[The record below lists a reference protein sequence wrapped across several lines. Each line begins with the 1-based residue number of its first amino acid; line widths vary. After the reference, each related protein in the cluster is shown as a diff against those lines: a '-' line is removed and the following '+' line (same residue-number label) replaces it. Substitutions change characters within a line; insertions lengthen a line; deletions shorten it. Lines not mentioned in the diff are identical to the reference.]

1 MNNTQTAITILSV
14 LDLSILV
21 LAHSVDRQLYRKRT
35 LQKSGAGHFFCNPDY
50 DERVNRF
57 LLSRGGL
64 VAYWTSFHHNPFI
77 LFERCPNLTKK
88 ISNDTPK
95 THAY

>member
-21 LAHSVDRQLYRKRT
+21 LAHSVDRQLYRQRT

-64 VAYWTSFHHNPFI
+64 LLTGLLFI
-77 LFERCPNLTKK
+77 TIFLYYLSDAQ
-88 ISNDTPK
+88 I
-95 THAY
+95 